1 VSPQRS
7 GVATNIRQLIVDGK
21 SKTALDNAKEFHKEQ
36 GSAESEILLID
47 AYLARIQA
55 LFDQNLVIEA
65 KSLMALV
72 RERFPSAKE
81 RLDNLNSAASAR
93 GGDLD
98 ELLKP
103 LNDPGL
109 SAERRAEIEQV
120 IQNQVTDLARLADC
134 AVLPPEHGLRQA
146 AAAIDQAFGVVTSGP
161 VTDQQIALAEISHR
175 SPLANWKLLIRAI
188 ACFYRNQDQACEEYL
203 AAIRPESAPWRLVP
217 AMRALLGATP
227 GTTPEATPGAKLA
240 AKPAADLKPAE
251 AALKSRTSGSLDE
264 LRRALADLDHA
275 FAHAEQPAQV
285 FQAVRA
291 AVRECR
297 QSAPDLLAELRQT
310 ICVRGEVAVLETP
323 RMIVAVEGAPRRDA
337 IFFRDLARA
346 LERTGDSEDLMRAS
360 ECWDSFRQEAV
371 RERWFAEQSL
381 EIAALYLHMA
391 ALLEQM
397 PAQLLQEMQRQFGG
411 AFSKEN
417 NYFYFPEEL
426 YARACRIDPHPE
438 AFSQW
443 LRWAR
448 RNSIVEAENVARAW
462 SKALPDAVE
471 PLLFL
476 MEEAEKR
483 NAFPSALSYLNKA
496 ERIDAVNSTVRTA
509 RLRLLAAAALQH
521 LQKKKPHLAAQRL
534 AEIGALPQSRQGDR
548 PAFLDALRC
557 LICLASG
564 DELGAGQAV
573 REVERGLGDGL
584 AALIFISGCAVSAK
598 RKDLVRLPFPDSL
611 PKQQRS
617 NLPVSMARAIALAA
631 DIGLARSFQLPLEYF
646 DETEARF
653 PPISSSL
660 NVEQLRVLGDL
671 GIVSE
676 HPALAWGASAA
687 GLDRGGPTEAHFL
700 LLRARALP
708 EGLDD
713 RYQALTAAA
722 AELGRA
728 HRDMEVVSRA
738 VEAGRDFFG
747 DAPLSLTAD
756 QARDVLRKEK
766 ASPAFPSP
774 SSHGPDYSDLFPDD
788 LCMCPA
794 CRGERG
800 RSSKDPD
807 DIFNPDAEELDED
820 AMRRSF
826 FENAPKDIPPEILPA
841 LFEVAKES
849 FFRGENPLHMLS
861 EILLEDTPPRN
872 NPPGGKK
879 KNGRRR

>member
-1 VSPQRS
+1 MSPERS
-7 GVATNIRQLIVDGK
+7 GIATNIRQLIVDGK

-47 AYLARIQA
+47 AYLARIRA
-55 LFDQNLVIEA
+55 LFDQNLVVEA
-65 KSLMALV
+65 KSLIALV

-109 SAERRAEIEQV
+109 SAERRAAIEQV
-120 IQNQVTDLARLADC
+120 IQNQVTDLAPLACC
-134 AVLPPEHGLRQA
+134 AALPPEHGLRQA
-146 AAAIDQAFGVVTSGP
+146 AAAIDRAFGVVTSGP
-161 VTDQQIALAEISHR
+161 VTDQQIALPEVSHR

-188 ACFYRNQDQACEEYL
+188 ACFYRNQDKACEDCL

-217 AMRALLGATP
+217 AMRAMLGATP
-227 GTTPEATPGAKLA
+227 GARLA
-240 AKPAADLKPAE
+240 AKSAVDLKPAE
-251 AALKSRTSGSLDE
+251 AALKSRTSGSLGE
-264 LRRALADLDHA
+264 FRRALADLDHA

-285 FQAVRA
+285 FKAVRA

-297 QSAPDLLAELRQT
+297 QSAPDLLVELRQMV
-310 ICVRGEVAVLETP
+310 CVRGEVAGLETQ
-323 RMIVAVEGAPRRDA
+323 RMIVALEGAPRRDA

-346 LERTGDSEDLMRAS
+346 LERTGDSEDLMQGC
-360 ECWDSFRQEAV
+360 ECWDCFRQEAV
-371 RERWFAEQSL
+371 REGWFAERSL

-391 ALLEQM
+391 GLLGRM
-397 PAQLLQEMQRQFGG
+397 PAKLLREMQRQFGG
-411 AFSKEN
+411 AVSRESN
-417 NYFYFPEEL
+417 CFYFPEEL
-426 YARACRIDPHPE
+426 YARACLIDPHPD

-448 RNSIVEAENVARAW
+448 GNSIVEAESVARAW

-483 NAFPSALSYLNKA
+483 NAFPTALSCLEKA
-496 ERIDAVNSTVRTA
+496 ERIDAVNSAVRAA

-548 PAFLDALRC
+548 PAFLDAMRV

-564 DELGAGQAV
+564 DKPGASQALL
-573 REVERGLGDGL
+573 EVERGLGDGV
-584 AALIFISGCAVSAK
+584 AAIIFISGCAVSAK
-598 RKDLVRLPFPDSL
+598 RKDLVFLPFPDTL
-611 PKQQRS
+611 PQQQRS
-617 NLPVSMARAIALAA
+617 HLPISMARAIALAA
-631 DIGLARSFQLPLEYF
+631 DIGLTRNFRLPIEYF
-646 DETEARF
+646 DETEAQF
-653 PPISSSL
+653 PRISGSL
-660 NVEQLRVLGDL
+660 NVEQIRLLGEL

-676 HPALAWGASAA
+676 HPELAWAASAA
-687 GLDRGGPTEAHFL
+687 GFDRGGPTEAYFL

-722 AELGRA
+722 AELGRT

-738 VEAGRDFFG
+738 VEAGRDLF
-747 DAPLSLTAD
+747 DEDPLSLTAD

-766 ASPAFPSP
+766 ASPAFPSG
-774 SSHGPDYSDLFPDD
+774 SSPGPDYSDLFPDN

-794 CRGERG
+794 CRGKRG
-800 RSSKDPD
+800 QSSDPDLD
-807 DIFNPDAEELDED
+807 DIFNLDADELDED
-820 AMRRSF
+820 EMKRTF
-826 FENAPKDIPPEILPA
+826 FENAPKDIPREILPA

-849 FFRGENPLHMLS
+849 FFRGEDPMEILS
-861 EILLEDTPPRN
+861 QILLEDATARK
-872 NPPGGKK
+872 NPPGRKK
-879 KNGRRR
+879 KKGRRG

>member
-1 VSPQRS
+1 VSPERS
-7 GVATNIRQLIVDGK
+7 GIATNIRQLIVDGK

-47 AYLARIQA
+47 AYLARIGA
-55 LFDQNLVIEA
+55 LFDQNLVVEA
-65 KSLMALV
+65 KSLIALV

-109 SAERRAEIEQV
+109 SAERRAAIEQV
-120 IQNQVTDLARLADC
+120 IQNQVTDLAPLACC
-134 AVLPPEHGLRQA
+134 AALPPEHGLRQA
-146 AAAIDQAFGVVTSGP
+146 AAAIDRAFGVVTSGP
-161 VTDQQIALAEISHR
+161 VTDRQIALPEISHR

-188 ACFYRNQDQACEEYL
+188 ACFYRNQDKACEDCL
-203 AAIRPESAPWRLVP
+203 ASIRPESAPWRLVP
-217 AMRALLGATP
+217 AMRAMLGATP
-227 GTTPEATPGAKLA
+227 GARLA
-240 AKPAADLKPAE
+240 AKSAVNLKPAE
-251 AALKSRTSGSLDE
+251 AALKSRTSGSLGE
-264 LRRALADLDHA
+264 FRRALADLDHA

-285 FQAVRA
+285 FKAVRA

-297 QSAPDLLAELRQT
+297 QSAPDLLVELRQMV
-310 ICVRGEVAVLETP
+310 CVRGEVAGLETQ
-323 RMIVAVEGAPRRDA
+323 RMIVALEGAPRRDA
-337 IFFRDLARA
+337 IFFRDLART
-346 LERTGDSEDLMRAS
+346 LERTGDSEDLMQGCK
-360 ECWDSFRQEAV
+360 CWDCFRQEAV
-371 RERWFAEQSL
+371 HEGWFAERSL

-391 ALLEQM
+391 GLLGRM
-397 PAQLLQEMQRQFGG
+397 PAVLLREMQRPFDR
-411 AFSKEN
+411 AVSRES
-417 NYFYFPEEL
+417 NYFCFPEEL
-426 YARACRIDPHPE
+426 YARACLIDPHPD

-448 RNSIVEAENVARAW
+448 GNSIVEAESVARAW

-483 NAFPSALSYLNKA
+483 NAFPTALSCLEKA
-496 ERIDAVNSTVRTA
+496 ERIDAVNSAVRAA

-548 PAFLDALRC
+548 PAFLDAMRV

-564 DELGAGQAV
+564 DKPGASQALL
-573 REVERGLGDGL
+573 EVERVLGDGL

-598 RKDLVRLPFPDSL
+598 RKDLVFLPFPDKL
-611 PKQQRS
+611 PEQQRS
-617 NLPVSMARAIALAA
+617 HLPASMARAIALAA
-631 DIGLARSFQLPLEYF
+631 DIGLARNFQLPIEYF
-646 DETEARF
+646 DETEAQF
-653 PPISSSL
+653 PRISGSL
-660 NVEQLRVLGDL
+660 NVEQIRLLGEL

-676 HPALAWGASAA
+676 HPRLAWAASAA
-687 GLDRGGPTEAHFL
+687 GLDRGGPTEAYFL

-722 AELGRA
+722 AELGRT
-728 HRDMEVVSRA
+728 HRDMEVVGRA
-738 VEAGRDFFG
+738 VEAGRDLF
-747 DAPLSLTAD
+747 DEDPLSLTAD

-766 ASPAFPSP
+766 ASPDFPSG
-774 SSHGPDYSDLFPDD
+774 SSPGPDYSDLFPDN

-794 CRGERG
+794 CRGKRG
-800 RSSKDPD
+800 QSSDPDLD
-807 DIFNPDAEELDED
+807 DIFNLDADELDED
-820 AMRRSF
+820 EMKRTF
-826 FENAPKDIPPEILPA
+826 FENAPKDIPREILPA
-841 LFEVAKES
+841 LFEVAKEA
-849 FFRGENPLHMLS
+849 FFRGEDPM
-861 EILLEDTPPRN
+861 EILSQIFLEEAPARK
-872 NPPGGKK
+872 NPAGRKK
-879 KNGRRR
+879 KKGRNK